1 MRKDERLK
9 TIYETIAP
17 YIMRTEGNWRDYLAF
32 AAVLTMRCWCMRRT
46 RM

>member
-17 YIMRTEGNWRDYLAF
+17 HITRTEGNWRDYLAF
-32 AAVLTMRCWCMRRT
+32 AALSTST
-46 RM
+46 L